1 MKGAIVYK
9 WSSPVPGREARGI
22 EFTRET
28 NAMLDKYVADGT
40 ISDYAWYIS
49 GHSSGGLMIMRG
61 EMEKLSELQSDPE
74 LLTGNVKGSLLNQ
87 DFEWGYYATGDTVD
101 MLMDVYEQEVTAL
114 G

>member
-9 WSSPVPGREARGI
+9 WSAVVPGREAKGL
-22 EFTRET
+22 EFMRET
-28 NAMLDKYVADGT
+28 NARLDKYVADGR

-49 GHSSGGLMIMRG
+49 GHDSGGLMIMRG
-61 EMEKLSELQSDPE
+61 EMETLSELQKDPE
-74 LLTGNVKGSLLNQ
+74 SLTGNVKGSLLNQ

-101 MLMDVYEQEVTAL
+101 LLAGVYEQEVAAL